1 MAMSEYEV
9 GNWLLDNESL
19 KGTAEYARNADL
31 FMSFSIKNQAKE
43 SKEELGDWLLN
54 NENKKGTAEYERK
67 ADAFMSVVNKVDENR
82 SEDSSNM
89 SAYMRGI
96 AQGATFEL
104 YDEAKAGALAVGDFL
119 VNNPSNSDF
128 SELYESRKQ
137 KENELLDS
145 YRKDNSKSYFA
156 GQVTG
161 GVATLPLGGTLGKA
175 GQFLF
180 GVGGRGA
187 TLGTTAART
196 AAAGATQAGLSGF
209 GMGEGLEDRLTKASL
224 GFGVGGLV
232 GGGLGAGGYKLA
244 QKVANSSTGLVNNA
258 AGMGG
263 VAKSSL
269 ELGEELEPQLVK
281 IAQDAAN
288 ARSSAYN
295 SWRERLD
302 KAIEAT
308 KTKVTRNAD
317 QDNAPEIIPMGALK
331 AIIDGTQGLL
341 TDQKNILS
349 ILQKPDKVT
358 FDTYRQMYK
367 TAWDLQKQLPPAE
380 AATLAKKL
388 KDLEGFEYRHLDSIL
403 GTSKLGTARKQ
414 IDQAVKGFE
423 TGQLLNKEL
432 VTKIA
437 KGEPLDPTFA
447 TQFLPNNSSSLSNF
461 LNLQKRIKSWAAEA
475 KISTKEADEI
485 LSPLRANALSDV
497 VSSPKLLE
505 AVANPKTT
513 QDFDIIKHYE
523 ALLSPQQFRYVKS
536 LANSPKGMIAKRIES
551 LSAYYT
557 AAGVLSLGG
566 AGAAVAGAGGA
577 AGMTVLGLYL
587 ASPVLVRSIANKP
600 QILALVNKVLNAP
613 AGTSTEALAKSTE
626 MLGKAAIKSGI
637 ITPTTALSSMVG
649 AGKQPQQQ

>member
-9 GNWLLDNESL
+9 GNWLLDNDSL

-43 SKEELGDWLLN
+43 NKEELGDWLLN

-82 SEDSSNM
+82 NEDSSNM

-119 VNNPSNSDF
+119 VNNPSDSDF

-269 ELGEELEPQLVK
+269 ELGEELEPQLGK

-331 AIIDGTQGLL
+331 GIIDGTQGLL

-380 AATLAKKL
+380 AATLAKRL

-403 GTSKLGTARKQ
+403 GTSNLGTARKQ

-447 TQFLPNNSSSLSNF
+447 MQFLPNNSSSLSNF

-475 KISTKEADEI
+475 KVSAKEADEI

-536 LANSPKGMIAKRIES
+536 LASSPKGLIAKRIES
-551 LSAYYT
+551 LSAYQT

-566 AGAAVAGAGGA
+566 VGATVAGAGGA

-587 ASPVLVRSIANKP
+587 SSPVLVRSLANKP

-626 MLGKAAIKSGI
+626 MLGKAAIKAGI

>member
-1 MAMSEYEV
+1 MTMTRNEV
-9 GNWLLDNESL
+9 ANWLLDNESL
-19 KGTAEYARNADL
+19 KGSPEYSVNADL
-31 FMSFSIKNQAKE
+31 FMSLDSKEQKKE
-43 SKEELGDWLLN
+43 SKNELGQWLLK
-54 NENKKGTAEYERK
+54 NEDKKGTVEYEQK
-67 ADAFMSVVNKVDENR
+67 ADSFMNFSSKVDEDN

-104 YDEAKAGALAVGDFL
+104 YDEAKSGALAVGDFF
-119 VNNPSNSDF
+119 VNNPSGSTF
-128 SELYESRKQ
+128 SELYDSRKQ
-137 KENELLDS
+137 TENELLEA

-156 GQVTG
+156 GQITG

-187 TLGTTAART
+187 TLGGTATR
-196 AAAGATQAGLSGF
+196 AAGAGATQAGLSGF

-232 GGGLGAGGYKLA
+232 GGGIGAGGYKLA

-269 ELGEELEPQLVK
+269 ELGKELEPQLNKV
-281 IAQDAAN
+281 AQNANN
-288 ARSSAYN
+288 ARNSAYN
-295 SWRERLD
+295 SWREKLD
-302 KAIEAT
+302 KAIEST

-317 QDNAPEIIPMGALK
+317 QDNAPEIMPMGALK

-380 AATLAKKL
+380 AATLAKRL

-403 GTSKLGTARKQ
+403 GKNKLGAARKQ

-447 TQFLPNNSSSLSNF
+447 IQFLPNNSSSLSNF
-461 LNLQKRIKSWAAEA
+461 LNLQKRIKSWAVEA
-475 KISTKEADEI
+475 KVSTKEADEI
-485 LSPLRANALSDV
+485 LAPLRANALSDV

-536 LANSPKGMIAKRIES
+536 LASSPKGMIAKRVES
-551 LSAYYT
+551 LSAYHT
-557 AAGVLSLGG
+557 AAGILSLGG

-600 QILALVNKVLNAP
+600 QIFALVNKVLNAP

-626 MLGKAAIKSGI
+626 MLGKAAIKAGI